1 MIKVISKTKAELVIN
16 INKRKILIPIEKYKI
31 GDKAQ
36 DTVLASDLQGK
47 VKPSSLNHNTWAN
60 RHIKKLGFMENE
72 DFVKV
77 FLKLNK
83 KSDFKFEIALSK
95 ELKNSSPQKLS
106 ALGYS
111 RDIIFSFNSARE
123 IMIIENREIRREVL
137 NAYDQLQEI
146 TKNGF
151 YISPESLK
159 NPSKKLIRFSSSI
172 METRK
177 ATILKRDKLYSRIEK
192 FLDSETGYKENS
204 LNRVVSTVY
213 QHLHIA
219 TSLKTAVLVIQD
231 NLLNSEKDGLKINS
245 YNPKQ
250 KKPYDKDYIVAMNYY
265 NEKQLKLFDS
275 YFLGILEDV
284 IKHLD
289 SPHTLPTSKSVI
301 KILKDS
307 GIRQIKLV
315 TELDLGTTF
324 QGKVRTEIDEL
335 VDEYKKEKMEYPEM
349 VKKLE
354 KLRTGKIFKI

>member
-1 MIKVISKTKAELVIN
+1 MNLKLLEKMPDIFKAFQGKEIRTFVNLDTKELWFVAKDVANILGLSKQAMTN
-16 INKRKILIPIEKYKI
+16 GFKILEENELSTVKMYPTNS
-31 GDKAQ
+31 GDKRLKSFQIVSESGLYALIVRSRKAVAQ
-36 DTVLASDLQGK
+36 PFQRWLTKDVL
-47 VKPSSLNHNTWAN
+47 PS
-60 RHIKKLGFMENE
+60 
-72 DFVKV
+72 
-77 FLKLNK
+77 
-83 KSDFKFEIALSK
+83 
-95 ELKNSSPQKLS
+95 
-106 ALGYS
+106 
-111 RDIIFSFNSARE
+111 
-123 IMIIENREIRREVL
+123 IR
-137 NAYDQLQEI
+137 
-146 TKNGF
+146 KNGF
-151 YISPESLK
+151 YISPESLE

-172 METRK
+172 MLTRK

-231 NLLNSEKDGLKINS
+231 NLINSKDGLKINS

-349 VKKLE
+349 VEKLE
-354 KLRTGKIFKI
+354 KLRIGKKFKI

>member
-1 MIKVISKTKAELVIN
+1 MYNFKIFKHQKLEMEIETLIIDKVIYFNLNSVAKALEISNPRKVTKDWLNVYKIKFTNKQLCKISDVANSYNRNLNNRGETFLTEAGLNKMIFKSRKPKAELI
-16 INKRKILIPIEKYKI
+16 
-31 GDKAQ
+31 Q
-36 DTVLASDLQGK
+36 DWIFIDVL
-47 VKPSSLNHNTWAN
+47 
-60 RHIKKLGFMENE
+60 
-72 DFVKV
+72 
-77 FLKLNK
+77 
-83 KSDFKFEIALSK
+83 
-95 ELKNSSPQKLS
+95 PQ
-106 ALGYS
+106 
-111 RDIIFSFNSARE
+111 
-123 IMIIENREIRREVL
+123 IR
-137 NAYDQLQEI
+137 
-146 TKNGF
+146 KNGF
-151 YISPESLK
+151 YISPESLV

-172 METRK
+172 MQTRK

-231 NLLNSEKDGLKINS
+231 NLINSKDGLKINS

-335 VDEYKKEKMEYPEM
+335 VDEYKKEKMEYLEM

>member
-1 MIKVISKTKAELVIN
+1 MNL
-16 INKRKILIPIEKYKI
+16 INKKFKDKEIIFDYVKDGVVYLNATKTAKQFGKEAHRWLALKETQEYISLLEKRRNSNP
-31 GDKAQ
+31 AQ
-36 DTVLASDLQGK
+36 
-47 VKPSSLNHNTWAN
+47 N
-60 RHIKKLGFMENE
+60 GFG
-72 DFVKV
+72 DFVVVRKGGNNE
-77 FLKLNK
+77 KLRGTWLN
-83 KSDFKFEIALSK
+83 
-95 ELKNSSPQKLS
+95 PKLT
-106 ALGYS
+106 
-111 RDIIFSFNSARE
+111 IFFARWLDMEFSIWCDETIEE
-123 IMIIENREIRREVL
+123 IM
-137 NAYDQLQEI
+137 
-146 TKNGF
+146 KNGF
-151 YISPESLK
+151 YISKEAK
-159 NPSKKLIRFSSSI
+159 QNPSKKLIRFSSSI
-172 METRK
+172 MQTRK

-231 NLLNSEKDGLKINS
+231 NLINSKDGLKINS

-265 NEKQLKLFDS
+265 NEKQLKLFDR

>member
-1 MIKVISKTKAELVIN
+1 MN
-16 INKRKILIPIEKYKI
+16 FINKKFKDIKILFQGTDKNNMYLNVTQITKRFNKKINDWLRLKETKEYIEI
-31 GDKAQ
+31 LISRNGNSRFGDFVVIQKGGNDKKAQ
-36 DTVLASDLQGK
+36 G
-47 VKPSSLNHNTWAN
+47 TWI
-60 RHIKKLGFMENE
+60 HKKLIIRFSQW
-72 DFVKV
+72 
-77 FLKLNK
+77 LNPEFAIWC
-83 KSDFKFEIALSK
+83 DE
-95 ELKNSSPQKLS
+95 
-106 ALGYS
+106 
-111 RDIIFSFNSARE
+111 
-123 IMIIENREIRREVL
+123 IIEEII
-137 NAYDQLQEI
+137 D
-146 TKNGF
+146 NGF
-151 YISPESLK
+151 YISKEAK
-159 NPSKKLIRFSSSI
+159 QNPSKKLIRFSSSI
-172 METRK
+172 MQTRK

-213 QHLHIA
+213 QHLHIT
-219 TSLKTAVLVIQD
+219 TSLKTAVLIIQD
-231 NLLNSEKDGLKINS
+231 NLINSKDGLKINS

-324 QGKVRTEIDEL
+324 QGKVRTKIDEL

-349 VKKLE
+349 VEKLE
-354 KLRTGKIFKI
+354 KLKVGKIFKI

>member
-1 MIKVISKTKAELVIN
+1 MNL
-16 INKRKILIPIEKYKI
+16 INKKFKDKEIIFDYVKNGVVYLNATKTAKQFGKEVKEWLKLKSTKDYIKALEIAVGRKTPHGILHTVQGGIPK
-31 GDKAQ
+31 
-36 DTVLASDLQGK
+36 LQGTWLHPK
-47 VKPSSLNHNTWAN
+47 VTIFFARWLD
-60 RHIKKLGFMENE
+60 MEFSIWCDKTIE
-72 DFVKV
+72 
-77 FLKLNK
+77 
-83 KSDFKFEIALSK
+83 EI
-95 ELKNSSPQKLS
+95 
-106 ALGYS
+106 
-111 RDIIFSFNSARE
+111 I
-123 IMIIENREIRREVL
+123 
-137 NAYDQLQEI
+137 
-146 TKNGF
+146 KNGF

-159 NPSKKLIRFSSSI
+159 NPSKKLIKISGSI
-172 METRK
+172 MQTRK

>member
-1 MIKVISKTKAELVIN
+1 LPINQKIEFDIISLKGKKLNLKLLEKMPDIFKKFQGKEIRTFVDLDTKELWFVAKDVAN
-16 INKRKILIPIEKYKI
+16 ILSYDQTSNMLKRLDIDEIQKIEPSILDGSNSKARKIALINESGIYIAIFGSKKENAKEFKKWLTK
-31 GDKAQ
+31 D
-36 DTVLASDLQGK
+36 VL
-47 VKPSSLNHNTWAN
+47 PS
-60 RHIKKLGFMENE
+60 
-72 DFVKV
+72 
-77 FLKLNK
+77 
-83 KSDFKFEIALSK
+83 
-95 ELKNSSPQKLS
+95 
-106 ALGYS
+106 
-111 RDIIFSFNSARE
+111 
-123 IMIIENREIRREVL
+123 IR
-137 NAYDQLQEI
+137 
-146 TKNGF
+146 KNGF

-231 NLLNSEKDGLKINS
+231 NLINSKDGLKINS

-349 VKKLE
+349 VKRLE